1 MQINCNMSRIQ
12 GSVSAILLVIFATAS
27 AAPASD
33 WRARVSPDLLAVYDS
48 ATATI
53 KPSIKAASP
62 STGIVERSTA
72 RFDAGGRV
80 QVDVNFDCANVAPT
94 SELKALGFVI
104 SVSLKLA
111 PLCVVEGWA
120 TTAAIPNI
128 AALPSVKSL
137 SIPKYA
143 AEKHPIST
151 NQAQTLARPQIQSA
165 SGQTIDGSAIA
176 LMRADQFIAQTGKNG
191 SGLAIGVIS
200 DDATNYQ
207 LIQGR
212 AELPALQVV
221 PPSMSPAVHSTL
233 TDEGTMMLEE
243 VYAIAPGA
251 TLMFCGPQNNIEYIN
266 CVQQLASAGATIITD
281 DTSYPTVDLMA
292 ANNVDTLAV
301 QTLLNQNPSLSLFTS
316 ADNYNQTYWQ
326 GNYAPLATTAFG
338 VPSISCSA
346 NGQIDYYVNA
356 FNGADGELLTVATA
370 GTYPTVF
377 QWADPNEQN
386 VSNFDVYLVNISTNV
401 VQCFP
406 MSAQSFSGVA
416 TSLSFSAAQYAV
428 FIGTPDQSLSGKF
441 MKLLIAGGGATTLST
456 FTPGSVASFQAFLP
470 SVMTVGAVLGS
481 DGVGNT
487 IEPYSAL
494 GPTTLVYPT
503 NAQLQAPVFV
513 APDAI
518 YVDAVGTNFE
528 SELWPS
534 DGFFHGTSAA
544 SPNAAAVAALI
555 RSAFPSLTPAQ
566 VNGYLQAGATQLGG
580 SAPNSTFGYGRL
592 DALGALA
599 QIPAPTVSTMQP
611 ATIVGG
617 SSSAPLPF
625 AISGTGALKII
636 ALPSVSW
643 MTPVISPSNCGNGAN
658 SCTLNLTPSIGSF
671 APSTVQV
678 TVTDGANRS
687 SSTQFSVTIT
697 KPAAP
702 VVSFTSG
709 ATQSVQVNAAIAPIA
724 FAVSGTGPIAVSATF
739 NGAPVN
745 LTGCGSSTMACMAS
759 LGAAGTVTGPQSLN
773 VTAQDS
779 YGQTTSAS
787 VTVTITN
794 PPPPTIVITSGASQ
808 SVTVNGAIAPIAFT
822 LGGTGSLTV
831 TPNTSDISS
840 ITISSGC
847 GTTTMNCTASL
858 GTAAGSPG
866 TASLTL
872 IVEDSYAQSA
882 SATATVTENAAP
894 TKSGGGGLDPWVL
907 LGLTGL
913 VLVQLNQYRTHRCN
927 RACREK

>member
-1 MQINCNMSRIQ
+1 MQINCNMSRFQ

-27 AAPASD
+27 AAPAAD

-53 KPSIKAASP
+53 KPSIKATLP

-80 QVDVNFDCANVAPT
+80 QVDVNFDCASVAPT
-94 SELKALGFVI
+94 SELNALGFVTG
-104 SVSLKLA
+104 VSLKLA

-120 TTAAIPNI
+120 TTVAIPNI

-143 AEKHPIST
+143 ASKHPIAV

-165 SGQTIDGSAIA
+165 SGQTIDGSAIT
-176 LMRADQFIAQTGKNG
+176 LMRADQYIAQTSANG
-191 SGLAIGVIS
+191 AGLKIAVMSGDAANLSVIQARGELPTVQVIS
-200 DDATNYQ
+200 PSAN
-207 LIQGR
+207 
-212 AELPALQVV
+212 PA
-221 PPSMSPAVHSTL
+221 PHPSL

-243 VYAIAPGA
+243 VNAIAPGG
-251 TLMFCGPQNNIEYIN
+251 TLLFCGPETAMEYVQ
-266 CVQQLASAGATIITD
+266 CVQQLASDGVTIITD
-281 DTSYPTVDLMA
+281 DISYPTIDLMSSGT
-292 ANNVDTLAV
+292 TLSQAV
-301 QTLLNQNPSLSLFTS
+301 QNILLQYPNLSMFTS
-316 ADNYNQTYWQ
+316 ADNYNGSYWQ
-326 GNYAPLATTAFG
+326 GNYTPLATTAFG
-338 VPSISCSA
+338 VPSISCPA
-346 NGQIDYYVNA
+346 NGQTDYYVNA
-356 FNGADGELLTVATA
+356 FNGADGELLTVGIA
-370 GTYPTVF
+370 GTYPTAF

-386 VSNFDVYLVNISTNV
+386 VSNFDLYLVNISTNV
-401 VQCFP
+401 VKCFP
-406 MSAQSFSGVA
+406 VSGQAFSGVA
-416 TSLSFSAAQYAV
+416 TSLSFSAGQYAV
-428 FIGTPDQSLSGKF
+428 FIGTPDQSLTGKF
-441 MKLLIAGGGATTLST
+441 MKLLIAGDGATTLSAS
-456 FTPGSVASFQAFLP
+456 TPGSVSSFQAFLP

-481 DGVGNT
+481 DGIGNT

-494 GPTTLVYPT
+494 GPTTLVYPA
-503 NAQLQAPVFV
+503 NSQLQAPVFV

-518 YVDAVGTNFE
+518 YVDAVGTNFAVD
-528 SELWPS
+528 PN

-580 SAPNSTFGYGRL
+580 SAPNGTFGYGRV

-617 SSSAPLPF
+617 SSSAALPF
-625 AISGTGALKII
+625 TISGTGALKVT
-636 ALPSVSW
+636 ASPSVSW
-643 MTPVISPSNCGNGAN
+643 MTPVISPSNCGNGATN
-658 SCTLNLTPSIGSF
+658 CTLKLTPSIGSF

-687 SSTQFSVTIT
+687 SSTQFPVTIT
-697 KPAAP
+697 KPAPPA
-702 VVSFTSG
+702 VSFTSG
-709 ATQSVQVNAAIAPIA
+709 ATQSVQVNASIAPIA
-724 FAVSGTGPIAVSATF
+724 FAVSGTGPITVSATF

-745 LTGCGSSTMACMAS
+745 LTGCGSTTTACMAS

-779 YGQTTSAS
+779 YGQTTSVS

-794 PPPPTIVITSGASQ
+794 PPPPTIMITSGASQ

-822 LGGTGSLTV
+822 LNGTGTLTV
-831 TPNTSDISS
+831 TPNTSDVAS

-847 GTTTMNCTASL
+847 GTTTMTCTASL
-858 GTAAGSPG
+858 GNAAGSPG

-872 IVEDSYAQSA
+872 TVEDSYAQSA
-882 SATATVTENAAP
+882 SASATVTENAAP
-894 TKSGGGGLDPWVL
+894 SKSGGGALDPWVL

-913 VLVQLNQYRTHRCN
+913 VLVQLNKAQRK
-927 RACREK
+927 RE